1 MNNLQARQ
9 LANFGFL
16 NNSKTIAIT
25 EPIEIGKSVLKNLQK
40 DSWIEIESQ
49 TLKAWLVENS
59 TKLAKLKLSVDDN
72 YLYAK
77 TKFYKKER
85 KFKDKTSKESFNLKF
100 DAKIVN
106 DGKYIIDKLPIFVKI
121 TSSSREL
128 AYAEL
133 LFEDKF
139 YLNIKEIL

>member
-1 MNNLQARQ
+1 MNNLQAKQ

-16 NNSKTIAIT
+16 DNSKTIAIT
-25 EPIEIGKSVLKNLQK
+25 EPIEIGNSVLKNLQK
-40 DSWIEIESQ
+40 DSWIEIESKS
-49 TLKAWLVENS
+49 LKAYLVDGS
-59 TKLAKLKLSVDDN
+59 VKLAELELSVNGN

-121 TSSSREL
+121 TFLSREL